1 VQASESEEEPI
12 GSGDNNDNQ
21 TYDVVGDLEYQSEHA
36 ADEEEPLATVCSS
49 FYIIYINSKYSL
61 EPNGPMA

>member
-12 GSGDNNDNQ
+12 GTGNNNDNQ
-21 TYDVVGDLEYQSEHA
+21 TYDVVGDLEYQLQHA
-36 ADEEEPLATVCSS
+36 VDEEEPLATVRSS
-49 FYIIYINSKYSL
+49 FYIIYITSKYSL